1 MSLFSGW
8 SPARLTVAFLLG
20 MVVATRG
27 QAPGQPAAAAGG
39 TPAFTLPALPYAQ
52 DALEPHISARTLDFH
67 YGKHHQGY
75 LDNLNKL
82 VAGTKLAGLSLE
94 EIIRQTAGKA
104 EQAAIFNN
112 AAQVWNHT
120 FFWNSMKANGGG
132 APSGRLAELITA
144 SFGSFEAFKAGFAEA
159 AMAQFGSGWAWLV
172 VGPDGKLQATS
183 TPNQDNPVM
192 DGQTPLL
199 GVDVWE
205 HAYYLKY
212 QSARAAYVEA
222 WMKVI
227 NWNRVNDLYAA
238 AKA

>member
-172 VGPDGKLQATS
+172 QEGDRLKIVKTANAD
-183 TPNQDNPVM
+183 TPLAH
-192 DGQTPLL
+192 GQTALL
-199 GVDVWE
+199 TCDVWE
-205 HAYYLKY
+205 HAYYLDY
-212 QSARAAYVEA
+212 QNRRKDFVQTFLDHLANWEFAASQLE
-222 WMKVI
+222 
-227 NWNRVNDLYAA
+227 
-238 AKA
+238 